1 MFKVWIS
8 VDSEYDLQIDPQTV
22 SLDSRGENCIGYYQ
36 FFSKLGKFKVMK
48 SAIKQ
53 DELSSEN
60 ENVLMSDDLIASSFE
75 YYEC

>member
-22 SLDSRGENCIGYYQ
+22 SLDSGGENCIGYYQ
-36 FFSKLGKFKVMK
+36 FFSKIGKFKVMK

-53 DELSSEN
+53 DELNSEN
-60 ENVLMSDDLIASSFE
+60 AIVFMSDDLLSSSFE